1 MRDPFW
7 QNFSFQQRPRL
18 GVKEGPKK
26 GDVKSIRFDLQD
38 PTKVTAGI
46 FHGRSRLRARGLID
60 TDVTDTLTTL
70 NNLTALLHRFVHL
83 RERERERE
91 RERSKDCV
99 RLKTG
104 LVMVLKAILTLLYA
118 NRFVFRMKRD
128 VFREPLEKSSSQRSI
143 NISLLS
149 LLPQTK

>member
-1 MRDPFW
+1 M
-7 QNFSFQQRPRL
+7 
-18 GVKEGPKK
+18 
-26 GDVKSIRFDLQD
+26 
-38 PTKVTAGI
+38 
-46 FHGRSRLRARGLID
+46 
-60 TDVTDTLTTL
+60 
-70 NNLTALLHRFVHL
+70 
-83 RERERERE
+83 
-91 RERSKDCV
+91 

-149 LLPQTK
+149 LLPQTR

>member
-1 MRDPFW
+1 M
-7 QNFSFQQRPRL
+7 
-18 GVKEGPKK
+18 
-26 GDVKSIRFDLQD
+26 KSIRFDLQD

-70 NNLTALLHRFVHL
+70 NNLTALLRRFVHL
-83 RERERERE
+83 RERERERG
-91 RERSKDCV
+91 RSEDRV

-118 NRFVFRMKRD
+118 NRFVFRMKRG
-128 VFREPLEKSSSQRSI
+128 VFREPLEESSGQRDR
-143 NISLLS
+143 
-149 LLPQTK
+149 